1 MILRMKNPFVFWIS
15 RCVILGL
22 LGMVMTSNEL
32 MAQTNTPADDSTP
45 NITYSRPTKKVIAGI
60 ELRGNKSHDESVVIN
75 VSGLRVGQ
83 RVEIPGEEITMAVQ
97 RYLRNG
103 FFSDVS
109 IEATKMEGDS
119 VWLAINITE
128 RPRLSK
134 LNINGVRKT
143 EGDELRKG
151 KLLALQQGVQVTP
164 NMIDRAELEIKRYF
178 DEKGFSTASVETEL
192 TPDSTGYV
200 VVDFNIRKNS
210 KTRIERINFIGNEHL
225 SDSDLRKA
233 MKKTNER
240 FNLSTHTW
248 NSILEIFGQKK
259 FVEDEYKADLNNIID
274 KYHQHGFRDAEIV
287 RDTVYWF
294 NDKRINIDIEIN
306 EGKQY
311 FIKDINF
318 VGNTK
323 YATDDLKRMLDLKV
337 GDVYDQ
343 KKLNDRLVM
352 DQDALTNIYSN
363 SGYLFAYITPI
374 ETEVK
379 GDSVALDIRIH
390 EGKPARINKVI
401 IRGNSHVY
409 DEVVRREL
417 YTKPGML
424 FNRDF
429 VMRSMM
435 QLRQMGHFDPERIVP
450 DLTPNESNGTVDI
463 AWQLE
468 PKSNDQFELSFGWSQ
483 TGLIFSLGLKFTN
496 FSMRNLFNKTSYSN
510 FLPRGDGQTLSL
522 RYQTNAKYYKSFSF
536 SFMDP
541 WFGRKRPNMLSLSA
555 YYSRQTDINR
565 NFFNA
570 QTQQLQ
576 MMNPYGYGMP
586 YGGYGYGGYGMP
598 YGGFGGGYGMPY
610 GGYGYGN
617 HGYGYGYDM
626 AGLYESAFDPDK
638 TMDMLGLGASYGKR
652 LSWPDDNF
660 QIQLGLNYT
669 MYRMKNWSSSYYN
682 FGIENGTANDINLN
696 MTLARSSTDN
706 PIYTRTGSEFVL
718 NASSTL
724 PYSLFDKIDYSDPNL
739 SQKDRYRFIEYYKL
753 KGKGQV
759 FIPLLNP
766 ATNKRTPVLMFSAE
780 SGIIGSYN
788 KFKRSPFGT
797 YYMGGDGM
805 SSYYGYL
812 NEMVGLRGY
821 KNGSIS
827 GASGAGAYAYYKIFM
842 ELRYPIISED
852 NVMIWAHAFAE
863 AGNAWQ
869 NIQDMNPFQ
878 LKRSAGLGVRVHLP
892 MGLGLV
898 GLDWGYG
905 FDKPD
910 GSNTKGGSNLHF
922 VLGQQF

>member
-1 MILRMKNPFVFWIS
+1 
-15 RCVILGL
+15 
-22 LGMVMTSNEL
+22 MTSNEL
-32 MAQTNTPADDSTP
+32 LAQTNQTSSTDDDSTP
-45 NITYSRPTKKVIAGI
+45 NITYSRPIKKVIAGI
-60 ELRGNKSHDESVVIN
+60 ELRGNKSHDEQVVIN

-83 RVEIPGEEITMAVQ
+83 RVEIPGEDITMALQ

-109 IEATKMEGDS
+109 IEATKVEGDS

-134 LNINGVRKT
+134 LNINGVRKS

-164 NMIDRAELEIKRYF
+164 NMIDRAEIEIKRFF

-192 TPDSTGYV
+192 TPDSAGYV

-240 FNLSTHTW
+240 FNLGSHAW

-294 NDKRINIDIEIN
+294 NDRRINIDIEIY

-323 YATDDLKRMLDLKV
+323 YATDDLKRLLDLKA

-363 SGYLFAYITPI
+363 NGYLFAYITPI
-374 ETEVK
+374 ETEVS
-379 GDSVALDIRIH
+379 GDSVSLDIRIN

-424 FNRDF
+424 FNREF

-450 DLTPNESNGTVDI
+450 DLTPNENNGTVDI

-468 PKSNDQFELSFGWSQ
+468 PKSNDQFELSLGWSQ
-483 TGLIFSLGLKFTN
+483 TGLIFSVGLKFTN
-496 FSMRNLFNKTSYSN
+496 FSLRNLFNKTSYSN

-522 RYQTNAKYYKSFSF
+522 RAQTNAKYYKSISF

-576 MMNPYGYGMP
+576 MMNPYGYSPFG
-586 YGGYGYGGYGMP
+586 YGAYGGYGGYGMP
-598 YGGFGGGYGMPY
+598 YGGGYGMPY
-610 GGYGYGN
+610 GGYGYGYN
-617 HGYGYGYDM
+617 YGYDM

-638 TMDMLGLGASYGKR
+638 TLDMLGLGVAYGKR

-660 QIQLGLNYT
+660 QIQVGLNYT

-696 MTLARSSTDN
+696 VTLARTSTDN
-706 PIYTRTGSEFVL
+706 PIYTRSGSDFVF

-739 SQKDRYRFIEYYKL
+739 SKKDRYRFIEYYKL

-766 ATNKRTPVLMFSAE
+766 STNKRTPVLMFSAE

-788 KFKRSPFGT
+788 KYKRSPFGT

-827 GASGAGAYAYYKIFM
+827 GASGSGAYTYSKIFM

-852 NVMIWAHAFAE
+852 NVMIWVHAFAE

-869 NIQDMNPFQ
+869 YIQDMNPFQ
-878 LKRSAGLGVRVHLP
+878 LKRSAGLGVRVNLP